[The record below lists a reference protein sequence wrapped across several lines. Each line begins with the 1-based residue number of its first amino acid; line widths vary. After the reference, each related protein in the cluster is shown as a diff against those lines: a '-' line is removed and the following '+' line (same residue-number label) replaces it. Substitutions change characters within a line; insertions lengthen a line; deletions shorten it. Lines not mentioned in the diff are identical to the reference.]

1 MSITRSKS
9 INTIYE
15 ECKDFDLVLV
25 PDAPLASAI
34 NRRLDHP
41 QFGPFAISPRRLA
54 AKRREQAE
62 DRLAFLKLINETDL
76 NWKEAANA
84 VGNILQCWEYSGSI
98 DAILEYDAYATPAT
112 HTAVDRIAEMDTT
125 SRQLT
130 EYSVADDISVAVVG
144 IEQFTELERS
154 ILPVEYTTID
164 PFTDE
169 PFDHPPFHLLDSPAA
184 IIDTLLDT
192 ITEANT
198 GDVAVV
204 LDQASEYSSLV
215 ESALESESIPYYG
228 GPGFTDDPHHRA
240 FLHLLRSAH
249 AGRDTHVRD
258 IKPLLTQLGL
268 SIDVEH
274 DEKCLHTL
282 DDPALDWFQDFSNS
296 ITTYTFESAL
306 ELYEST
312 TDSTLERF
320 RDELQMLG
328 IADEFVTEEAID
340 RLEFYLQSYEVPIDR
355 ENEGVLLA
363 DAKSA
368 AHVDRPVVFY
378 LGLDE
383 DWTHSSPRRPWVDTD
398 QEFERNIR
406 QFQLLLQSGVDQY
419 YLVQDSA
426 GGTPVTPCLY
436 FEELLDEEFERF
448 SDLDSVSHTRPTRP
462 TQDGFEKEPVNAPT
476 NEIETISQSSLNT
489 YVNSPRDYFY
499 SRLVQTP
506 GREHFKEGNLFH
518 DFAEYY
524 VNHPD
529 QITVDTLDEIATVIL
544 DEIATVILDEM
555 KPYLRSVDYD
565 VRRTKYRIGLETITD
580 YLDTNPPQTDAF
592 LTPDGGYEQ
601 NHFAKYFDRPIESSS
616 TEQWF
621 ENTDL
626 GVKGKIDLIHN
637 PGQLLDYKS
646 GSKKSAKDV
655 VKHSNIESPT
665 DKPNFQALLYLT
677 QQRSESP
684 DQRLQFTF
692 FHFLETLDDVVM
704 GDSDLDD
711 CLTTVTYYP
720 TTHEE
725 YIATEAIFTEL
736 QEESYGDCQ
745 KTFSKIDY
753 GTYQTVLNEHEFPTT
768 RDKNELIQSE
778 FGQALTDRMVDAV
791 GDYKYVNNGCKQ
803 ALKYLLGI
811 KNRNYFAGDLDA
823 FETFIQ
829 DRLTELSDR
838 HNGGERFPVEG
849 PGEEPNYR
857 YVDHRDCI
865 LEEGSR

>member
-34 NRRLDHP
+34 NRRLDRP

-62 DRLAFLKLINETDL
+62 DRLAFLKLVNETEL

-98 DAILEYDAYATPAT
+98 DAILEYDAYATHAT
-112 HTAVDRIAEMDTT
+112 RAAVEHIAEMDTT

-130 EYSVADDISVAVVG
+130 EYSVDDDVSTAVVG

-154 ILPVEYTTID
+154 IFPTEYTTID

-169 PFDHPPFHLLDSPAA
+169 PFDHPQFHLLDSPAA

-192 ITEANT
+192 ITEAT
-198 GDVAVV
+198 AEDIAIV

-215 ESALESESIPYYG
+215 ESALEAEGIPYYG

-249 AGRDTHVRD
+249 AGRDTQVRD

-274 DEKCLHTL
+274 NEKCLHRL
-282 DDPALDWFQDFSNS
+282 DIEQLDWFHDFRES
-296 ITTYTFESAL
+296 ISTYSFESAL
-306 ELYEST
+306 DLYEST

-320 RDELQMLG
+320 RDELQSLG
-328 IADEFVTEEAID
+328 IADEIVSEEAID

-426 GGTPVTPCLY
+426 GGAPVTPCLY

-448 SDLDSVSHTRPTRP
+448 SDLDSIAHTRPTRP
-462 TQDGFEKEPVNAPT
+462 TQDGFEKEPVDAPS
-476 NEIETISQSSLNT
+476 NEIETISQSSLKT

-506 GREHFKEGNLFH
+506 DKERFKEGNLFH
-518 DFAEYY
+518 DFAEFY
-524 VNHPD
+524 VNHPTKLH
-529 QITVDTLDEIATVIL
+529 QTHST
-544 DEIATVILDEM
+544 
-555 KPYLRSVDYD
+555 RS
-565 VRRTKYRIGLETITD
+565 R
-580 YLDTNPPQTDAF
+580 
-592 LTPDGGYEQ
+592 
-601 NHFAKYFDRPIESSS
+601 SSS
-616 TEQWF
+616 LRRWYPIF
-621 ENTDL
+621 
-626 GVKGKIDLIHN
+626 GVSTTTFDAR
-637 PGQLLDYKS
+637 S
-646 GSKKSAKDV
+646 TGS
-655 VKHSNIESPT
+655 
-665 DKPNFQALLYLT
+665 
-677 QQRSESP
+677 
-684 DQRLQFTF
+684 
-692 FHFLETLDDVVM
+692 
-704 GDSDLDD
+704 D
-711 CLTTVTYYP
+711 C
-720 TTHEE
+720 
-725 YIATEAIFTEL
+725 
-736 QEESYGDCQ
+736 
-745 KTFSKIDY
+745 
-753 GTYQTVLNEHEFPTT
+753 
-768 RDKNELIQSE
+768 R
-778 FGQALTDRMVDAV
+778 
-791 GDYKYVNNGCKQ
+791 
-803 ALKYLLGI
+803 
-811 KNRNYFAGDLDA
+811 
-823 FETFIQ
+823 
-829 DRLTELSDR
+829 
-838 HNGGERFPVEG
+838 
-849 PGEEPNYR
+849 
-857 YVDHRDCI
+857 
-865 LEEGSR
+865 